1 MPESAPVT
9 SEASAADRPA
19 TADALL
25 LRQIDGQIHAGHYGQ
40 AESAARTRLASLE
53 VEGLADSEIAAL
65 YAGRLIDALLEGGK
79 GARTETLA
87 LARRAVQITERLSGP
102 ASIELADSLERLGR
116 VLTQRTAF
124 DEAQQALESSRG
136 IFARLNAPSGDA
148 AVEVKESLGELAMA
162 RSEFAAARQSL
173 EEVLVAREVAAGSDP
188 IAVARTLRLLG
199 DCARRQY
206 DHERAGAL
214 LGRSLQILQT
224 NLGGAH
230 PELAR
235 TLTSLGRAEI
245 LAGQNDEAKADLE
258 RAIAV
263 FDESL
268 GPSSPPSSDPMIA
281 LALLSVG
288 LGDLATAQVM
298 IERSHAIRL
307 EEYGARH
314 PLVAMTVYTSG
325 LLHDARGDVEAAAE
339 SFEQV
344 RRDLQAVYGMRN
356 LELANA
362 LNSLAIAL
370 AKQDRPR
377 EAEPLFRQALDIQ
390 TSILGPDNQL
400 VARTL
405 NNLSLV
411 SSLLGNDA
419 QQLQYGMAAL
429 AIMERRHDANGYVLG
444 GILTSLSHAARRQG
458 DTTLALDLAQKAL
471 EAMER
476 TFGSSHPEVGRA
488 LLNRAGRRIEAG
500 QWEAGFEDA
509 VRAEEMSRENVVLNS
524 RAALESEALVH
535 AATRF
540 SGIPVLIALA
550 ELHSSGDGAIQA
562 AAWDAVIRARAL
574 VLDEFISRRR
584 LMPASDPEMTRLAED
599 VRQASES
606 LAKLTVNG
614 QGGED
619 PRELARQVDA
629 AMRAKASA
637 ERALAARSRE
647 FRDSLAVHQAG
658 LGDVARAMQPGDALV
673 AFVRYGRQQVLLPE
687 RGKPEDPDAATP
699 AYAAFV
705 LSSPTARPVLVPIGD
720 AARIDELVTRWRRAT
735 AAVALS
741 AGRSTVRSEA
751 LYVEAASEL
760 RRAVWDP
767 VAAHTGEAGT
777 VLVVPDGDLNVVS
790 FAALPAGGGKYLIEQ
805 GLRVHYLA
813 AERDLVAPLPARQ
826 ARGLVLVSSPD
837 FDDRSLFA
845 ALGPRESTFATINQH
860 PGGDAYRGSRS
871 ACGTFQSMRFGAL
884 PASGLEAR
892 AIVEMWQQQTAAIAH
907 GNSDGA
913 PAGEVLA
920 LAGAAASEQAV
931 KRSASGHRVL
941 HFATHGFA
949 LGGRCPSY
957 LDGLEAAGDAE
968 STASAATR
976 ENPLLLSGL
985 ALAGANHRGSAGRDE
1000 DDGILTAEEISTLD
1014 LQGTEWAVLSACN
1027 TGIGEIRPGEGVLGL
1042 RRAFQLAGAGTVIMS
1057 LWPVQDEAT
1066 RDWMSALYRHRF
1078 VASESTI
1085 EAVNGASLE
1094 ILRGRRARGESTHP
1108 FYWAGFIAAGNRH

>member
-1 MPESAPVT
+1 MPASAPMTGEVH
-9 SEASAADRPA
+9 AADRQA
-19 TADALL
+19 VADALL

-53 VEGLADSEIAAL
+53 GEGLADSEIAAL
-65 YAGRLIDALLEGGK
+65 YADRLIDVLLEGGK
-79 GARTETLA
+79 GTRTETLA
-87 LARRAVQITERLSGP
+87 LARRAVQIRERLSGP
-102 ASIELADSLERLGR
+102 ASIELAGSLERLGR

-124 DEAQQALESSRG
+124 DEAQQALDSSRG
-136 IFARLNAPSGDA
+136 MFATLNAPSGGA
-148 AVEVKESLGELAMA
+148 AVEVTESLGELAMA
-162 RSEFAAARQSL
+162 RSDFTVAQQSL
-173 EEVLVAREVAAGSDP
+173 EEVLVAREGAVGTDP
-188 IAVARTLRLLG
+188 VAVARTLRLLG

-206 DHERAGAL
+206 DHERARAL
-214 LGRSLQILQT
+214 LGRSQQILQA
-224 NLGGAH
+224 NLAGAH

-235 TLTSLGRAEI
+235 TLTSLGRAEM
-245 LAGQNDEAKADLE
+245 LAGQNDKAKADLE

-268 GPSSPPSSDPMIA
+268 GQGSPPASDPMIA
-281 LALLSVG
+281 LALLSVD
-288 LGDLATAQVM
+288 LGDFATARVM
-298 IERSHAIRL
+298 IEQSHAIRL

-325 LLHDARGDVEAAAE
+325 LLHDARGDIEAAAE
-339 SFEQV
+339 AFEQT
-344 RRDLQAVYGMRN
+344 RRDLQAVYGTRN
-356 LELANA
+356 LELASA
-362 LNSLAIAL
+362 LNSLAIAF
-370 AKQDRPR
+370 AKLDRPR
-377 EAEPLFRQALDIQ
+377 EAEPLFLQALDIQ

-419 QQLQYGMAAL
+419 QQLQYGLAAL
-429 AIMERRHDANGYVLG
+429 AIMERGGDTNGHVLG
-444 GILTSLSHAARRQG
+444 GILTSLSLAARRQG
-458 DTTLALDLAQKAL
+458 NTAQALDLAQKAL

-476 TFGSSHPEVGRA
+476 TFGPSHPEVGRA

-500 QWEAGFEDA
+500 QWEAGLNDA
-509 VRAEEMSRENVVLNS
+509 VRAEQMSREHVALTA

-540 SGIPVLIALA
+540 TGIPVLIALA
-550 ELHSSGDGAIQA
+550 ELHPSGDGAIQA
-562 AAWDAVIRARAL
+562 AAWDAVIRSRAL
-574 VLDEFISRRR
+574 VLDELISRRR
-584 LMPASDPEMTRLAED
+584 LMPASDPEMRRLAEE
-599 VRQASES
+599 VRRSSAS

-619 PRELARQVDA
+619 PGDLARQVDA

-647 FRDSLAVHQAG
+647 FRDSLQIHQAG
-658 LGDVARAMQPGDALV
+658 LGDVTQAMQPGDALV
-673 AFVRYGRQQVLLPE
+673 AFVRYGRREVLLPE
-687 RGKPEDPDAATP
+687 RGKPEEPDAAIP

-705 LSSPTARPVLVPIGD
+705 LASPAARPVLVPIGD
-720 AARIDELVTRWRRAT
+720 AARIDELVMRWRRAT
-735 AAVALS
+735 AAAALS
-741 AGRSTVRSEA
+741 AGRSTDRSEA
-751 LYVEAASEL
+751 LYVEIASEL

-767 VAAHTGEAGT
+767 VSAHIGEAGT

-790 FAALPAGGGKYLIEQ
+790 FAALPAGGGQYVVEQ
-805 GLRVHYLA
+805 GLRLHYLA
-813 AERDLVAPLPARQ
+813 AERDLVAPPPARL
-826 ARGLVLVSSPD
+826 ARGLVVVSSPD
-837 FDDRSLFA
+837 FDSRSLFA
-845 ALGPRESTFATINQH
+845 ALGPRDATVATITRH
-860 PGGDAYRGSRS
+860 PGGDAYRGARS

-884 PASGLEAR
+884 PAAGREAR
-892 AIVEMWQQQTAAIAH
+892 AIVEMWQQQPAAVAH
-907 GNSDGA
+907 GDPGGA
-913 PAGEVLA
+913 APGEVLA
-920 LAGAAASEQAV
+920 LAGPAASEQAV
-931 KRSASGHRVL
+931 KNSASGHRVL

-957 LDGLEAAGDAE
+957 LDGLQAVGDAQ
-968 STASAATR
+968 SAAPAVTR

-985 ALAGANHRGSAGRDE
+985 ALAGANHRGSAGQDE

-1066 RDWMSALYRHRF
+1066 RGWMSALYRHRF
-1078 VASESTI
+1078 VGSESTI

-1108 FYWAGFIAAGNRH
+1108 FYWAGFIAAGDRH